1 MNASSSDHAQSA
13 KDNHFDV
20 AIIGCGPVGAALAN
34 LLERQSRRVL
44 VLDQFERPYTLPR
57 ATHLDGEAV
66 RILQSAGIVDVIAPC
81 LGVYPR
87 MRFEDADGKLL
98 IDWPRSIEAGAQ
110 GWRDSNRFHQP
121 DLEIALRERAAA
133 SPLITLRFGW
143 AATKITQDDSAA
155 AIDATGPDGVTARFS
170 ANFVVGC
177 DGARSTVR
185 QAIGAELDI
194 LAPPEQWLVADLI
207 LHSGAPALPEGTVQ
221 YCDPARPFTY
231 IEGVGR
237 RRRWEVMLLP
247 GDDPASFAEPEN
259 VAALLSRWLAPED
272 ADLERAVV
280 YTFNSAVATHWRK
293 GRVLVAGDA
302 AHLTPPFLGQGLCAG
317 LRDAANLAWKLA
329 WALDGRAAPSL
340 LDSFRTELAPHVAQ
354 YIGEANRIG
363 SIIQETDPERARARD
378 AMLLAKPQVLTPI
391 RPQLGGSGDQGGHLL
406 AGTLAPQPRLRDGR
420 LLDDAVGLR
429 FVVLARAGLLDQ
441 VNDQTRASW
450 DRADVALLEGEA
462 SDYLDAIGAQA
473 VVIRPDHYILGAAR
487 SLAELE
493 AVTRSIPLVAAE
505 VAVV

>member
-1 MNASSSDHAQSA
+1 MTSSYSDHSQCAS
-13 KDNHFDV
+13 DSHFDV

-66 RILQSAGIVDVIAPC
+66 RILQSAGIADVIAPC

-87 MRFEDADGKLL
+87 MRFEDADGGLL
-98 IDWPRSIEAGAQ
+98 IDWPRSIEAGVQ

-133 SPLITLRFGW
+133 SPLITLRLGW
-143 AATKITQDDSAA
+143 QATAITQDDRAA
-155 AIDATGPDGVTARFS
+155 TIDATGPDGVTARFT
-170 ANFVVGC
+170 ADFAVGC
-177 DGARSTVR
+177 DGARSMVR
-185 QAIGAELDI
+185 QALGAELDI
-194 LAPPEQWLVADLI
+194 LAAPEQWLVADLI

-247 GDDPASFAEPEN
+247 GDDPTSFAEPDH
-259 VAALLSRWLAPED
+259 VFSLLNRWLAPED
-272 ADLERAVV
+272 AELERAVV
-280 YTFNSAVATHWRK
+280 YTFNSAVATRWRN
-293 GRVLVAGDA
+293 GRLLVAGDA

-317 LRDAANLAWKLA
+317 LRDTANLAWKLA
-329 WALDGRAAPSL
+329 WVLDGRAAPSL
-340 LDSFRTELAPHVAQ
+340 LDTFRTELAPHVAH

-363 SIIQETDPERARARD
+363 AIIQETNPDRARERD

-391 RPQLGGSGDQGGHLL
+391 RPQLGSNGKQSADLL
-406 AGTLAPQPRLRDGR
+406 AGTLAPQPHLRNGQ
-420 LLDDAVGLR
+420 LLDDEVGLR
-429 FVVLARAGLLDQ
+429 FAILSKVGLLDQ
-441 VNDQTRASW
+441 VSDQTRARW
-450 DRADVALLEGEA
+450 DRADVALLENEA
-462 SDYLDAIGAQA
+462 TDYLDAIGAEA

-487 SLAELE
+487 SAAELE
-493 AVTRSIPLVAAE
+493 AVTRNIPLAAG
-505 VAVV
+505 